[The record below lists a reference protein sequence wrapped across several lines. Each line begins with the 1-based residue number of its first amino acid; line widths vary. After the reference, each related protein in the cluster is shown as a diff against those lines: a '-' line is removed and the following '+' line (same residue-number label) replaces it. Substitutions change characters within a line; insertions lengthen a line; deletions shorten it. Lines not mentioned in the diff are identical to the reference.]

1 MDIMKRFLYF
11 FGGRWCGRKRFYKG
25 RGMRVHMAPSALV
38 RLRESVKVRAKALQ
52 ELYEQVYYSCD
63 NFPKHAG
70 KLSGYLS
77 ESYREGKLRDLAAD
91 LAFSADLAE
100 GGALSRMGAEYGLTD
115 IEQRTCCFIYLGF
128 TWQQTCTAEL
138 ISENA
143 YNVRCSRVRK
153 KLGLDK
159 DDRIRDFIAAY
170 CSSHSTA
177 SGL

>member
-25 RGMRVHMAPSALV
+25 RGMRVHMAPSALAQ
-38 RLRESVKVRAKALQ
+38 LRESVKVRAKALQ

-63 NFPKHAG
+63 NFPKYAG

-77 ESYREGKLRDLAAD
+77 ESYHEGRLRDLAAD

-159 DDRIRDFIAAY
+159 DDRIKDFIAAY
-170 CSSHSTA
+170 CSRYATA
-177 SGL
+177 SVL

>member
-1 MDIMKRFLYF
+1 MDIMKKLLHFI
-11 FGGRWCGRKRFYKG
+11 GGCWCGRKRGFNKG
-25 RGMRVHMAPSALV
+25 MEVRLSPSARAAVNEALKLRV
-38 RLRESVKVRAKALQ
+38 RSLQ

-63 NFPKHAG
+63 NFPKYAG
-70 KLSGYLS
+70 KMSGYFS
-77 ESYREGKLRDLAAD
+77 ESYNEGKLRDLAAD

-100 GGALSRMGAEYGLTD
+100 GGALSALGAEYGLTD
-115 IEQRTCCFIYLGF
+115 VELRTCCFIYLGF
-128 TWQQTCTAEL
+128 TWQQACTAEL

-153 KLGLDK
+153 KLGLEK

-170 CSSHSTA
+170 CSSHATA

>member
-25 RGMRVHMAPSALV
+25 RGMQVHMAPSALAQ
-38 RLRESVKVRAKALQ
+38 LRESVKVRAKAFQ

-63 NFPKHAG
+63 NFPKYAG

-77 ESYREGKLRDLAAD
+77 ESYHEGRLRNLAAD

-170 CSSHSTA
+170 CSRYATA
-177 SGL
+177 SVL

>member
-1 MDIMKRFLYF
+1 M
-11 FGGRWCGRKRFYKG
+11 
-25 RGMRVHMAPSALV
+25 
-38 RLRESVKVRAKALQ
+38 
-52 ELYEQVYYSCD
+52 
-63 NFPKHAG
+63 
-70 KLSGYLS
+70 
-77 ESYREGKLRDLAAD
+77 
-91 LAFSADLAE
+91 AFSADLAV
-100 GGALSRMGAEYGLTD
+100 GGALSCMGAEYGLTD

-170 CSSHSTA
+170 CSRYATA
-177 SGL
+177 SVL